1 MIRQTK
7 ILILISFLFVI
18 NGCNINYLDYY
29 QHIKS
34 PNRKYNYGLYSD
46 FSIGDPGFL
55 VLKLEQGIN
64 PKKLKIDYSLKNG
77 ISADDADWIYS
88 REILNNYDEA
98 SQYCKDPKIEL
109 IDNRFLVFSRGGYMF
124 SLYDIKIEKDTFN
137 NCCPWNEWASQNIWA
152 EKGKDYKGQIPK
164 NKKSDYGIWIEK
176 NLEKKIKEYIEKN
189 K

>member
-1 MIRQTK
+1 LIKQIK
-7 ILILISFLFVI
+7 ILTAFSILFTIMS
-18 NGCNINYLDYY
+18 CDMNYLDYY
-29 QHIKS
+29 QHIES
-34 PNRKYNYGLYSD
+34 PNGKYNYGLYSG

-55 VLKLEQGIN
+55 VLKLEKGIN
-64 PKKLKIDYSLKNG
+64 PKELKIDYSLKNG
-77 ISADDADWIYS
+77 ISGEDADWMYS

-109 IDNRFLVFSRGGYMF
+109 IDNRFLVFSRGGFMF

-152 EKGKDYKGQIPK
+152 EKGTDYKGPIPMDE
-164 NKKSDYGIWIEK
+164 KSDYGIWIKK
-176 NLEKKIKEYIEKN
+176 NIDRKINEYIQSN